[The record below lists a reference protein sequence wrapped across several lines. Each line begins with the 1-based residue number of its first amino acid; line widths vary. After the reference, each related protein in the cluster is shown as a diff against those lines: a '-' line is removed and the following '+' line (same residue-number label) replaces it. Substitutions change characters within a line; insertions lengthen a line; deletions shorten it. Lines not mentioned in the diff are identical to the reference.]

1 MEDMTFEKVSNF
13 KYLGVDV
20 NESANSHEEINRR
33 IIAGNKCYF
42 SMTPLFKSK
51 LLSRK
56 TKIRLY
62 KTLVRPIVLYAC
74 GAWASTKTDEKKLMI
89 FERKILR
96 RIFGPKK
103 NTENNEYER
112 RTNAELKELFNET
125 DIVGVLKSRRLSWA
139 GHVWRAKD
147 KLINE
152 VTMWKLYRKRPIG
165 RPRQRWSDR
174 VKEHLKLLGIR
185 DREKQERWIERIG
198 ET

>member
-1 MEDMTFEKVSNF
+1 VEDMTFEKVSNF

-42 SMTPLFKSK
+42 SMAPLFKSK

-125 DIVGVLKSRRLSWA
+125 DIVGVLKS
-139 GHVWRAKD
+139 
-147 KLINE
+147 
-152 VTMWKLYRKRPIG
+152 
-165 RPRQRWSDR
+165 
-174 VKEHLKLLGIR
+174 
-185 DREKQERWIERIG
+185 
-198 ET
+198 